1 MSKLAEILDCKRIEV
16 ADAKKARPLSV
27 LEKELKNR
35 PPVRS
40 LCEAIDRPGFLRLIA
55 EFKRSS
61 PSAGPI
67 RPGSDPVE
75 TAMLYQSSG
84 AAAVSVLTDRQFFS
98 GSLGDLKEVRSKIN
112 LPVLRK
118 EFIIDEYQV
127 VESSAAGA
135 DAVLLIV
142 AALDQPLLKRLH
154 RLAFDL
160 GLDPLVEV
168 HQESELDRA
177 LEIGARL
184 IGVNN
189 RDLATLKTDLKTT
202 QKLIGKIRNG
212 AVKISESGI
221 HSRDD
226 ARFVRDVGAQAILV
240 GEAILSAQD
249 MAAKIRELTDV
260 G

>member
-1 MSKLAEILDCKRIEV
+1 MDYKKIELADT
-16 ADAKKARPLSV
+16 KKARPLNL
-27 LEKELKNR
+27 LERELRSR

-40 LCEAIDRPGFLRLIA
+40 FREAVNRPGSLRLIA
-55 EFKRSS
+55 EFKRTS
-61 PSAGPI
+61 PSAGSI
-67 RPGSDPVE
+67 RPGADPVE
-75 TAMLYQSSG
+75 TAMLYEKSG

-98 GSLGDLKEVRSKIN
+98 GSIDDLKAIRAKIN

-118 EFIIDEYQV
+118 EFIIDEYQL
-127 VESSAAGA
+127 VEASAAGA
-135 DAVLLIV
+135 DAILLIV

-154 RLAFDL
+154 QLTVDL
-160 GLDPLVEV
+160 GLDPLIEV

-177 LEIGARL
+177 LEVGAQL

-202 QKLIGKIRNG
+202 ERLMRKIPAG
-212 AVKISESGI
+212 PVKISESGI

-226 ARFVRDVGAQAILV
+226 ARFVRDAGAQAILV
-240 GEAILSAQD
+240 GESILSAPD
-249 MAAKIRELTDV
+249 MAAKIKELTHV

>member
-1 MSKLAEILDCKRIEV
+1 M
-16 ADAKKARPLSV
+16 
-27 LEKELKNR
+27 LERELKNR

-40 LCEAIDRPGFLRLIA
+40 FRQAVNKPGSLRLIA
-55 EFKRSS
+55 EFKRAS

-67 RPGSDPVE
+67 RPGSDPAE
-75 TAMLYQSSG
+75 TAALYEASG
-84 AAAVSVLTDRQFFS
+84 AAAVSVLTDARFFS
-98 GSLGDLKEVRSKIN
+98 GSLADLKAVRAKIN

-118 EFIIDEYQV
+118 EFIIDEYQL
-127 VESSAAGA
+127 VEASAAGA

-154 RLAFDL
+154 RLAVDL

-177 LEIGARL
+177 LEIGTQL

-202 QKLIGKIRNG
+202 ERLIRKIPAG
-212 AVKISESGI
+212 LVKISESGI
-221 HSRDD
+221 RSRDD
-226 ARFVRDVGAQAILV
+226 ARFVRDAGAQAILV
-240 GEAILSAQD
+240 GEAILSAPD
-249 MAAKIRELTDV
+249 MAAKIKELTDV